1 MRLNKPITDGDFKHS
16 YVTTVKYQP
25 KEIYNKKIM

>member
-16 YVTTVKYQP
+16 YTTVKYQP